1 MSQYFIERD
10 KKNIYQISKYLKRL
24 PSFCLNFFLDKETTS
39 STSTRLGIAIDL
51 SVFFEFIK
59 KFKFSGT
66 KVENITYHQM
76 SKIESDDISS
86 FLSYISYYEHDGKS
100 YKNSNLGKARKLA
113 SIRSLFKWLYRK
125 NYIPS
130 DVAAKID
137 TPKKHEKPIIRLEA
151 DEVAKILNTTEDG
164 SFEMSKRQAKYLQNT
179 SKRDTAIL
187 TLFLSTGIRVSEC
200 VGLNVK
206 DFDFDNNAFKVTR
219 KGGNQTILYF
229 GEETKEALL
238 NWLEVRNNSLIPEEE
253 TAMFTSL
260 QKKRLTVRAVEYIVK
275 KYAKFVN
282 PLKKISP
289 HKLRS
294 TFGTNLYRGT
304 GDIYMVADVL
314 GHKDINVTKRHYA
327 AIAEDSKKTAASII
341 KLRDNVER
349 PTGQPGRR

>member
-1 MSQYFIERD
+1 MSSYFVERD
-10 KKNIYQISKYLKRL
+10 KKNLNEIKKYQKKL
-24 PSFCLNFFLDKETTS
+24 PSFCQNFFLDKETTS
-39 STSTRLGIAIDL
+39 STSTRLAMAIDL
-51 SVFFEFIK
+51 SVFFDFIK
-59 KFKFSGT
+59 KYKFAGT
-66 KVENITYHQM
+66 KVENISYQQM

-86 FLSYISYYEHDGKS
+86 FLSYISYYEHNGKN
-100 YKNSNLGKARKLA
+100 YKNSNNGKSRKLA

-125 NYIPS
+125 NYVQS

-137 TPKKHEKPIIRLEA
+137 TPKKHEKPIVRLEA
-151 DEVAKILNTTEDG
+151 DEVAKIINTTEDG
-164 SFEMSKRQAKYLQNT
+164 SLEMSKRQAKYLQNT

-200 VGLNVK
+200 VGLDLD
-206 DFDFDNNAFKVTR
+206 DFDFDNNAFKITR

-229 GEETKEALL
+229 AEETKQALL
-238 NWLEVRNNSLIPEEE
+238 DWLEVRQNSMLPEEE

-304 GDIYMVADVL
+304 GDIYIVADVL

-327 AIAEDSKKTAASII
+327 AIAEDSKRTAASII
-341 KLRDNVER
+341 KLRDKK
-349 PTGQPGRR
+349 